1 MKKTKLPRAFYAQ
14 PTVEVA
20 RKLLGKYLVHRTAEG
35 MRRGR
40 IVETEAYVGP
50 EDRASHA
57 SRGKTKRTA
66 VMFGPPGVA
75 YVYVIYGM
83 HHCLNV
89 VTEQEGYPAAVLIRA
104 VEPVLSDEEQEQL
117 RPGDLTIA
125 KLANGPGKLCRYMG
139 IDRRLNGADLCGSEL
154 YIEDWG
160 ERVRPEDIVATT
172 RIGVEYAGE
181 WKQKPWRFYL
191 KGNPCVSKP

>member
-1 MKKTKLPRAFYAQ
+1 MRKKKLPRAFYAQ

-20 RKLLGKYLVHRTAEG
+20 KQLLGKYLVHHTEKGPRL
-35 MRRGR
+35 GR

-66 VMFGPPGVA
+66 IMFGPPGFA

-83 HHCLNV
+83 YHCLNV
-89 VTEQEGYPAAVLIRA
+89 VTEREGYPAAVLIRA
-104 VEPVLSDEEQEQL
+104 VEPVLSDDEQQL
-117 RPGDLTIA
+117 GKSDPSIFR
-125 KLANGPGKLCRYMG
+125 LANGPGKLCRYMG
-139 IDRRLNGADLCGSEL
+139 IDRSLNGADLCGSEL

-160 ERVRPEDIVATT
+160 ESVHPEDIVATT

-181 WKQKPWRFYL
+181 WKQKPWRFYV